1 MSENISKESYV
12 DKLLIFVNGFLL
24 LSSLKMLKFIYIIK
38 QKRDLKK
45 VLRNHV
51 LSLGG
56 AGGNEY

>member
-38 QKRDLKK
+38 QKRGLKK
-45 VLRNHV
+45 VLRNHIY
-51 LSLGG
+51 L
-56 AGGNEY
+56 